1 MGERRKQLECR
12 IVLTHGHR
20 ADLKT
25 EMGMWDP
32 LNERYVPLG
41 AHGPRASDIDKA
53 VLGLKEN
60 IEREGHLLTFSE
72 VRGPR

>member
-1 MGERRKQLECR
+1 MPKQLECR

-20 ADLKT
+20 TDLKT

-32 LNERYVPLG
+32 LNEKYVPLG
-41 AHGPRASDIDKA
+41 AHGPRMADIDSA
-53 VLGLKEN
+53 VRGLKER
-60 IEREGHLLTFSE
+60 ILKEGHLLTFSD